1 MLCFCNWGCAGGVAE
16 GSDCIDVMTW
26 TYRSPHSSFVD
37 GVLIRSVCIY
47 LWIECIDAFSFIIK
61 EYLDIS
67 VWQIRYPTQPTHI
80 KYKSHF
86 CYSYCSWLLI
96 VINNLHQMLEKGLD
110 PWVVCIHCPKCFQQY
125 SNRERSVML
134 LKVTVRY
141 IQSSVT
147 KSFWRERKE
156 ETRLT

>member
-86 CYSYCSWLLI
+86 CYSYCGWLLI
-96 VINNLHQMLEKGLD
+96 ITNISASNVEKRIRPLSCVHTLSQMFPTIFKQREICYVTQGNGALHTL
-110 PWVVCIHCPKCFQQY
+110 VHH
-125 SNRERSVML
+125 
-134 LKVTVRY
+134 
-141 IQSSVT
+141 
-147 KSFWRERKE
+147 
-156 ETRLT
+156 

>member
-26 TYRSPHSSFVD
+26 TYRSPHSSFVC
-37 GVLIRSVCIY
+37 LHLSVDWVHWCFQLYNKRIPWY
-47 LWIECIDAFSFIIK
+47 LS
-61 EYLDIS
+61 L
-67 VWQIRYPTQPTHI
+67 YPTQPTNI

-141 IQSSVT
+141 IHSSIT